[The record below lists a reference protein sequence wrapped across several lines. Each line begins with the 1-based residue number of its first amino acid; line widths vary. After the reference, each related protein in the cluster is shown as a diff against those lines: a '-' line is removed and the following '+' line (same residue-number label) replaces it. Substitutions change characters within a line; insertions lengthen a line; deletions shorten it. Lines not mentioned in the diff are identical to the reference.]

1 MRARR
6 QSGTPAAARTARGT
20 RRAAAG
26 VLLAL
31 PLVLAAACGQ
41 PDPSG
46 GGRTAGPGDGAGAG
60 PSPSLLNVVFLAE
73 GECSTR
79 GRQSFDEVPCGS
91 ERAVAKVLLRFHGG
105 TEDGPVCPA
114 RTDFLLHITERPDG
128 VGDTGDG
135 GSDARRGYACM
146 RNLEPPHPGDP
157 GGGGGPRTIAGDCVR
172 LTRKNEVREVSC
184 AESAVPAPEFK
195 VIKAVA
201 KRSACPTSTD
211 LYVRLGGDKPTGC
224 ARRL

>member
-6 QSGTPAAARTARGT
+6 QSGRPATARAARGARPAALSA
-20 RRAAAG
+20 
-26 VLLAL
+26 LLAL
-31 PLVLAAACGQ
+31 PLILTAACGQ
-41 PDPSG
+41 SGPSG
-46 GGRTAGPGDGAGAG
+46 TGRTAGPEDQAAA
-60 PSPSLLNVVFLAE
+60 SPSAPNVVFLAE
-73 GECSTR
+73 DECSTR
-79 GRQSFDEVPCGS
+79 GRSSFDEVPCTDG
-91 ERAVAKVLLRFHGG
+91 RAVARVLLRFHGG

-128 VGDTGDG
+128 VGGTG
-135 GSDARRGYACM
+135 STARRGYACM

-172 LTRKNEVREVSC
+172 LTRENEVRETGC
-184 AESAVPAPEFK
+184 APSAEPAPEFK
-195 VIKAVA
+195 VTKAVA
-201 KRSACPTSTD
+201 KRSDCPASTD

>member
-6 QSGTPAAARTARGT
+6 QSGTPATARTTRGA
-20 RRAAAG
+20 RRAALS

-31 PLVLAAACGQ
+31 PLTLAAACGQ
-41 PDPSG
+41 PDTSG
-46 GGRTAGPGDGAGAG
+46 TGRIAGPDGKAAASAST
-60 PSPSLLNVVFLAE
+60 PNVVFLAE
-73 GECSTR
+73 NECSTR
-79 GRQSFDEVPCGS
+79 GRRSFDEVPCGS
-91 ERAVAKVLLRFHGG
+91 ERAVARVLLRFHGG

-114 RTDFLLHITERPDG
+114 RTDFLLHITEHPDG
-128 VGDTGDG
+128 IGDSG
-135 GSDARRGYACM
+135 GSGSAARRGYACM

-172 LTRKNEVREVSC
+172 LTRKNEVRETSC

-195 VIKAVA
+195 VTKAVA
-201 KRSACPTSTD
+201 KRSSCPRSTD